1 MRIFIKAGIT
11 TAIGLLICTSAAKAE
26 ELKVANQSQASSVK
40 LASKNSRDKSIA
52 KSSQT
57 LALNDA
63 IIFLD
68 KKLNLVAN
76 NPKNTLQD
84 RLRQSNQQQT
94 NPITS
99 GSVKD
104 ISSLF
109 PADAALVAFINIK
122 PENWENL
129 TRFHLFHMA
138 KQTFLK
144 FMPKE
149 ANFNYARDI
158 QSWLGDEVGVV
169 FMPKVGNNPVTMES
183 TFVMVFPVT
192 NDMRVQSFLDEVTK
206 DKEKVKIRE
215 YQGVKIFEVKT
226 NTSEIPVTKPLP
238 APKAAKPVT
247 QPFPEALEKLKS
259 RRENNLAIAT
269 FPGYVVLGLDSKPL
283 EQLIDTKNGSRAN
296 ISANPE
302 LQLLTQQHQAP
313 GVLFSMYQ
321 NPVAYIALFKDL
333 IKDIAKD
340 LPPESS
346 GILSSSFL
354 NFENINLEQL
364 KAYKSINSSLRSQ
377 PEGMRFQVQTYLAKL
392 TPEEKLKSANKSSKN
407 KREEAIIARMPAA
420 TYSAITG
427 SNINLYWQALSRG
440 LETIPEVKK
449 GLTGFREFV
458 KTTTS
463 LDFDKDFIGWMDKEY
478 GFFTFPTK
486 GGLFKFFSPNAN
498 FGIGFIIKTSNRSA
512 AENTLTKLEQLIKS
526 VSKGEVIVNNT
537 NMKGQNVTSWDVK
550 AGDFS
555 YMKGQ
560 NITSLGVKADNFSP
574 FAYSWIEQDTL
585 LVTTGFGAISDL
597 VPKPYVQLSDTYNF
611 TTATNSLP
619 YPNKGYFYVNMGS
632 SLSLIYSFIPQV
644 YQQNEFVKVF
654 KEAIGSIYS
663 ISATTSQTEET
674 QQADMLM
681 VLAPTRK

>member
-11 TAIGLLICTSAAKAE
+11 TTLGLLICTSAAKAE
-26 ELKVANQSQASSVK
+26 ELKLTKVKVANQSQASSVK
-40 LASKNSRDKSIA
+40 LASKNSRDKSTA
-52 KSSQT
+52 KSSQI

-63 IIFLD
+63 IVFLD

-84 RLRQSNQQQT
+84 RLRQSNEQPS
-94 NPITS
+94 NSAIS

-109 PADAALVAFINIK
+109 PADAPLVGFISIK
-122 PENWENL
+122 PENWESL

-138 KQTFLK
+138 KQTILK

-158 QSWLGDEVGVV
+158 QSWLGEEVGVV

-192 NDMRVQSFLDEVTK
+192 NDMRVQSFLDEVRK
-206 DKEKVKIRE
+206 DKDKVKIRE
-215 YQGVKIFEVKT
+215 YQGVTIFEIKT
-226 NTSEIPVTKPLP
+226 SKSETPATKPLP
-238 APKAAKPVT
+238 APKAAKPAT
-247 QPFPEALEKLKS
+247 QPFPEALEKLKN
-259 RRENNLAIAT
+259 RRQNNLAIAT

-283 EQLIDTKNGSRAN
+283 EQLIDTKNGTRAN
-296 ISANPE
+296 ISTNPE
-302 LQLLTQQHQAP
+302 LQALTQQHQAP

-340 LPPESS
+340 LPPE
-346 GILSSSFL
+346 LNRNLALL

-377 PEGMRFQVQTYLAKL
+377 PEGMRFQVQTTLAKL
-392 TPEEKLKSANKSSKN
+392 TPEEKLKSANKSVKN

-427 SNINLYWQALSRG
+427 SNINLYWQALSRS

-463 LDFDKDFIGWMDKEY
+463 LDLDKDFIGWMDKEY

-486 GGLFKFFSPNAN
+486 GGLFKLFSPNAN
-498 FGIGFIIKTSNRSA
+498 FGVGLIIKTSNRSV

-526 VSKGEVIVNNT
+526 VSKGEAIVNNT
-537 NMKGQNVTSWDVK
+537 NIKGQNVTSWDVK
-550 AGDFS
+550 TGDFS
-555 YMKGQ
+555 P
-560 NITSLGVKADNFSP
+560 L
-574 FAYSWIEQDTL
+574 AYSWIEKDTL
-585 LVTTGFGAISDL
+585 LLTTGTGAISDL

-619 YPNKGYFYVNMGS
+619 YPNQGYFYMNMGS
-632 SLSLIYSFIPQV
+632 SLSLIYSFIPKE
-644 YQQNEFVKVF
+644 YHQNEFFQVF
-654 KEAIGSIYS
+654 KQAMGSIYS
-663 ISATTSQTEET
+663 ISTTTSQTEET
-674 QQADMLM
+674 RQADMLM
-681 VLAPTRK
+681 VLAPTREKGK

>member
-1 MRIFIKAGIT
+1 MSIFIKAGIT
-11 TAIGLLICTSAAKAE
+11 TALGLLICTSAAKAE
-26 ELKVANQSQASSVK
+26 ELKLTKLKVANQSQTSSVK
-40 LASKNSRDKSIA
+40 LASKNSRDKSTA
-52 KSSQT
+52 KSSQI

-68 KKLNLVAN
+68 KKLTLVAN

-84 RLRQSNQQQT
+84 RLRESNEQP
-94 NPITS
+94 NNSLNS

-109 PADAALVAFINIK
+109 PADAPLVGFISIK
-122 PENWENL
+122 PENWESL

-138 KQTFLK
+138 KQAILK

-158 QSWLGDEVGVV
+158 KSWLGEEVGVV

-192 NDMRVQSFLDEVTK
+192 NDMRVESFLDEVKK

-215 YQGVKIFEVKT
+215 YQGVTIFEIKT
-226 NTSEIPVTKPLP
+226 SKSEIPATKPLP
-238 APKAAKPVT
+238 APKAAKPAT
-247 QPFPEALEKLKS
+247 QPFPEALEKLKN
-259 RRENNLAIAT
+259 RRQNNLAIAT

-283 EQLIDTKNGSRAN
+283 EQLIDTKNGTRAN
-296 ISANPE
+296 ISTNPE
-302 LQLLTQQHQAP
+302 LQTLTQQHQAP
-313 GVLFSMYQ
+313 GVLFSMHQ
-321 NPVAYIALFKDL
+321 NPVAYMALFKDL

-340 LPPESS
+340 LPPEFN
-346 GILSSSFL
+346 GNLALL

-377 PEGMRFQVQTYLAKL
+377 PEGMRFQVQTTLAKL
-392 TPEEKLKSANKSSKN
+392 TSEAKLKSANKSIKN
-407 KREEAIIARMPAA
+407 NREEAIIARMPAA

-427 SNINLYWQALSRG
+427 SNINLYWQALSRS

-449 GLTGFREFV
+449 GLSGFREFV
-458 KTTTS
+458 KTTTT
-463 LDFDKDFIGWMDKEY
+463 LDLDKDFISWMDREY

-486 GGLFKFFSPNAN
+486 GGLFKLFSPNAN
-498 FGIGFIIKTSNRSA
+498 FGIGLIIKTSNRSV
-512 AENTLTKLEQLIKS
+512 AENTLNKLEELVKS
-526 VSKGEVIVNNT
+526 VSNGEAIVKNT
-537 NMKGQNVTSWDVK
+537 NIKNQTVTSWDVK
-550 AGDFS
+550 TG
-555 YMKGQ
+555 
-560 NITSLGVKADNFSP
+560 NFSP
-574 FAYSWIEQDTL
+574 LAYSWIEKDTL
-585 LVTTGFGAISDL
+585 LLTTGFGAISDL

-632 SLSLIYSFIPQV
+632 SLSFIYGFIPQE
-644 YQQNEFVKVF
+644 YHQNEFFQIF
-654 KEAIGSIYS
+654 KQTMGSIYS
-663 ISATTSQTEET
+663 ISATASQTEET
-674 QQADMLM
+674 QQADLLM
-681 VLAPTRK
+681 VLAPTREKGK